1 MKNSY
6 LDIKTLENMLK
17 RDSINKTYPTI
28 KEYKLKSNDIIEE
41 NSLSL
46 FNLPRDKNIFIQGG
60 IKYGSK
66 WSDILIQS
74 SDYERVNKLLP
85 KLKNIILFV
94 RKAFNTDKFLKFKNN
109 FNVDKDNKLWWET
122 ITKNSWC
129 FLISIFGCT
138 YNKNKNCI
146 YNKFKEYPNSI
157 NSVTALPFFIAD
169 CREHAFFFGFLLAN
183 YFMNNKKLGI
193 QDVRVIYTKSYKVM
207 DNKIFFYE
215 DHVFPIIKKNNNW
228 FSVDPFYGKKTPY
241 SIYYLN
247 VQIKLIKKDK
257 LPSNAPLEMKDAKV
271 VLRCGKIYRDNKI
284 VGEIY
289 NIPIYFTNH
298 YNVIE
303 TDIKS
308 NQKLFYMY
316 NRPIIIKD
324 YYQDLKFPLWNFNSW
339 CKKD

>member
-207 DNKIFFYE
+207 DNKIFFMRITS
-215 DHVFPIIKKNNNW
+215 FLLLKK
-228 FSVDPFYGKKTPY
+228 
-241 SIYYLN
+241 
-247 VQIKLIKKDK
+247 
-257 LPSNAPLEMKDAKV
+257 
-271 VLRCGKIYRDNKI
+271 
-284 VGEIY
+284 
-289 NIPIYFTNH
+289 
-298 YNVIE
+298 
-303 TDIKS
+303 
-308 NQKLFYMY
+308 
-316 NRPIIIKD
+316 IIIGF
-324 YYQDLKFPLWNFNSW
+324 LLIHFTV
-339 CKKD
+339 KKHPIQFII